1 MLEKIDNLVASTSR
15 RYIYTDSDGEE
26 FGVMIELAG
35 FDNGECDVTAYVG
48 EKRFPSVWHWVSGYG
63 LGKKIK
69 NIEQFKEEVFND
81 LEEYG
86 PYYYIEHMYEEQYD
100 DEEEEEQ

>member
-1 MLEKIDNLVASTSR
+1 MLEKINNVVASTSR

-26 FGVMIELAG
+26 FGVMIELVG
-35 FDNGECDVTAYVG
+35 FESGECSVTAYVG
-48 EKRFPSVWHWVSGYG
+48 VNRFPSVWHWVSSYS

-69 NIEQFKEEVFND
+69 NIDQFKEEVFND

-86 PYYYIEHMYEEQYD
+86 PYFYIEHMYEENSN
-100 DEEEEEQ
+100 DEEEE